1 MNRSSRP
8 GALAASATLLLLL
21 ADPARAEVRQF
32 EIPAGSLTSVLDAF
46 ARQSGRQLIYRSGDV
61 RRLRSS
67 GLRGRYEVED
77 ALKALLG
84 GSGFAARAN
93 GSGAIAIVRAVR
105 RRPNGTTTLAEGE
118 GSSDRRPPAQDIV
131 VTGSRIPQPNLE
143 MASPVTTVSRQEI
156 RASGLSRTE
165 DLLNALPQAYAA
177 QGSNISN
184 GATGTAT
191 VNLRGLGEARSLVL
205 VNGRR
210 LQPGDMLSPFA
221 DVNFVPLAMV
231 DRIEVLTG
239 GASSVYGAD
248 AVAGVVNFI
257 LDTRHTGLRVDGLAS
272 AFNHRN
278 HTSSDIREANSAMGN
293 AFPSGWSTNGGAVDL
308 TGVFGAD
315 FDDGRGHVTAY
326 AAYRTQDAVRQS
338 TRDFSFCDLVAL
350 SPTSSKVLE
359 REFACGGSLVSANG
373 TFIQLHPATG
383 QPTGFFQVKGHEFVP
398 GTTPFNTSPYNY
410 FQRPDERYN
419 AGAFAEYEIDPRF
432 TAYLEAMFMDDRSA
446 SQLAPSGSFDDA
458 RVIACD
464 NALLS
469 AQQVEWICA
478 PGKTVVGPL
487 NGQSA
492 VQQAIVYSMRRN
504 VEGEGRRDIISHSA
518 FRIVGGLRGEASAG
532 VSYDAYYQR
541 GRTRRNSHYVN
552 DVSITRLNR
561 AIDVIDDPRTTEF
574 DPVCRSAVTGV
585 DSDCVPW
592 NIFQEG
598 QVTPEALAYI
608 YGSGFQDGLIDETI
622 AHVDATVSGDEF
634 GWRAPWAERGI
645 SVNFGAEY
653 RKEVLNFQVDEAFRT
668 GDLVGQGG
676 PTPPVIGEFD
686 VRELFA
692 ESQLP
697 IVENRV
703 VDELVLLAGYRYSR
717 YRTAGEGFDTS
728 TYKVAAEFAPVSDVR
743 FRASYNRAV
752 RAPNIVELFSPAGL
766 GISQSTDPC
775 ANSVSASQPSWT
787 LEQCERTGVTPEL
800 YGHILANPSGQYNA
814 LFGGNP
820 SLEPER
826 ADTLTAGVIL
836 QPRFIPGLALT
847 ADYFDI
853 KVKNVISS
861 PNFRATLEA
870 CAGIFGP
877 PDPNACAR
885 IHRGPGGT
893 LWLAPSGF
901 VDLARANF
909 TGVSLVAR
917 GIDVQ
922 ASYANRLGSLGTLSI
937 SFVGTYLM
945 ALRAPG
951 VFDDCEGLFAGTCG
965 TPNHRWRHKL
975 RIIGATGTGLG
986 ASVAWRHFSG
996 ADAQPDVNPA
1006 AAHLS
1011 AADYVDISFSA
1022 RLAGGLDLRIG
1033 ANNLFDR
1040 DPPIAGGFVGVGFGS
1055 GNTYPQVYDV
1065 LGRYIFAGL
1074 SVEF

>member
-1 MNRSSRP
+1 
-8 GALAASATLLLLL
+8 LAASGSLLLLL
-21 ADPARAEVRQF
+21 SDPARAEVRQF
-32 EIPAGSLTSVLDAF
+32 DIPAGSLTSVLDAF
-46 ARQSGRQLIYRSGDV
+46 ARQSGRQLIYRNGDL
-61 RRLRSS
+61 RSLRSS
-67 GLRGRYEVED
+67 GLRGRYDVED
-77 ALKALLG
+77 ALRTLLG
-84 GSGFAARAN
+84 RSGFAARAN
-93 GSGAIAIVRAVR
+93 RSGAIAIVRAVPHR
-105 RRPNGTTTLAEGE
+105 SNGATTVAEGE
-118 GSSDRRPPAQDIV
+118 GSSDHRPAVQDIV

-143 MASPVTTVSRQEI
+143 LASPVTTVPRQEI

-165 DLLNALPQAYAA
+165 NVLNALPQAYAA
-177 QGSNISN
+177 QGANISN

-205 VNGRR
+205 VNGKR
-210 LQPGDMLSPFA
+210 LQAGDMLSPFA
-221 DVNFVPLAMV
+221 DMNFVPLAMV

-257 LDTRHTGLRVDGLAS
+257 LDTRQTGFRVDGLAS

-278 HTSSDIREANSAMGN
+278 HTTGDIREANIAAGN
-293 AFPSGWSTNGGAVDL
+293 YFPGGWSTNGGAVDL

-315 FDDGRGHVTAY
+315 FDGGRGHVTAY
-326 AAYRTQDAVRQS
+326 AAYRRQDAVRQS
-338 TRDFSFCDLVAL
+338 TRDFSFCDLFAV
-350 SPTSSKVLE
+350 SPSSSKVLG
-359 REFACGGSLVSANG
+359 RDFVCGGSLVSATG
-373 TFIQLHPATG
+373 TFIQLHPVTG
-383 QPTGFFQVKGHEFVP
+383 QPSGFFQVKGHEFVP

-419 AGAFAEYEIDPRF
+419 AGAFAEYEIDTRF
-432 TAYLEAMFMDDRSA
+432 TPYLEAMFMDDHSM
-446 SQLAPSGSFDDA
+446 SQIAPSGSFDDA
-458 RVIACD
+458 KVIACD

-469 AQQVEWICA
+469 PQQVEWICA

-492 VQQAIVYSMRRN
+492 VEQAIVYSMRRN
-504 VEGEGRRDIISHSA
+504 VEGEGRRDVISHNA

-532 VSYDAYYQR
+532 IAYDAYYQR
-541 GRTRRNSHYVN
+541 GRTRRNSHYIN

-561 AIDVIDDPRTTEF
+561 ALDVIDDPRTPEF
-574 DPVCRSAVTGV
+574 DPVCRAAVTGI
-585 DSDCVPW
+585 DMDCVPW

-608 YGSGFQDGLIDETI
+608 SGSGFQQGLIDETI
-622 AHVDATVSGDEF
+622 AHVDATVSGDEL
-634 GWRAPWAERGI
+634 GWRAPWADRGI

-653 RKEVLNFQVDEAFRT
+653 RKESLDLQVDEAFRS

-676 PTPPVIGEFD
+676 ATPSVSGDFD
-686 VRELFA
+686 VREVFA
-692 ESQLP
+692 EAQLP
-697 IVENRV
+697 IIENRV
-703 VDELVLLAGYRYSR
+703 VDELVLSAGYRYSR
-717 YRTAGEGFDTS
+717 YRVAGESFDTA
-728 TYKVAAEFAPVSDVR
+728 TYKLAAELAPVSDVR

-752 RAPNIVELFSPAGL
+752 RAPNIVELFAPDSV

-775 ANSVSASQPSWT
+775 ANSLSSEPMWT

-820 SLEPER
+820 HLEPEK

-853 KVKNVISS
+853 EVKNVISS

-870 CAGIFGP
+870 CAGVFGP
-877 PDPNACAR
+877 SDPDACAR

-901 VDLARANF
+901 VNLTPGNF
-909 TGVSLVAR
+909 SGVSLLAR

-922 ASYANRLGSLGTLSI
+922 GSYASRLGSLGILSI

-951 VFDDCEGLFAGTCG
+951 LFADCDGLFAGTCG

-975 RIIGATGTGLG
+975 RVTGTTPQGLS

-996 ADAQPDVNPA
+996 VDAEPDVNPA
-1006 AAHLS
+1006 ASHLD
-1011 AADYVDISFSA
+1011 AADYVDISFSG
-1022 RLAGGLDLRIG
+1022 RLTGGLELRIG

-1040 DPPIAGGFVGVGFGS
+1040 DPPLAGGIVGVGFGS

-1065 LGRYIFAGL
+1065 LGRYIFAGV